1 MHESICKLLVPRFVL
16 LKYSNLNQVE
26 MMLSIFAI
34 IIIMIKRI
42 VSITQFALLIN
53 RATTPFCEKA
63 DILKTYLEII
73 PPHKIYEIR

>member
-1 MHESICKLLVPRFVL
+1 
-16 LKYSNLNQVE
+16 
-26 MMLSIFAI
+26 
-34 IIIMIKRI
+34 MIKRI